1 MCPMCGTY
9 IEHLRHLFFECSFAK
24 ECWQRLGLMDDI
36 QEVEEALSWVL
47 ETLSKGNTYVPQKMT
62 IILSGI
68 WFSRNKKVWEGKE
81 ISATVSIELSTKQVQ
96 DWLDANKG
104 KLTDKTEQ
112 NSPRREEQVRRRPPE
127 TGFLKLNVDAAMCTI
142 THMYTLG
149 MIIRNDTGQ
158 FLMGKI

>member
-1 MCPMCGTY
+1 MGRQRNIGY
-9 IEHLRHLFFECSFAK
+9 SFYRAK
-24 ECWQRLGLMDDI
+24 YKASAGL
-36 QEVEEALSWVL
+36 V
-47 ETLSKGNTYVPQKMT
+47 
-62 IILSGI
+62 
-68 WFSRNKKVWEGKE
+68 RC
-81 ISATVSIELSTKQVQ
+81 
-96 DWLDANKG
+96 KG

-112 NSPRREEQVRRRPPE
+112 NSPGREEQVRRRPPE